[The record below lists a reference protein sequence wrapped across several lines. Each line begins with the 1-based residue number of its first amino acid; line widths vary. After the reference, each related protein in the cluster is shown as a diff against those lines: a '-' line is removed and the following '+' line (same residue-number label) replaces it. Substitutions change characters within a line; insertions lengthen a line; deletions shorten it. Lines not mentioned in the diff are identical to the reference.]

1 MKRKF
6 RLTNVPQTKPIK
18 KHKAPQVVQRL
29 SGGRLESTDIFANSY
44 THFTDAAGETF
55 WLDSD
60 GPALSP
66 LLG

>member
-1 MKRKF
+1 M
-6 RLTNVPQTKPIK
+6 TNVPQTKPIK